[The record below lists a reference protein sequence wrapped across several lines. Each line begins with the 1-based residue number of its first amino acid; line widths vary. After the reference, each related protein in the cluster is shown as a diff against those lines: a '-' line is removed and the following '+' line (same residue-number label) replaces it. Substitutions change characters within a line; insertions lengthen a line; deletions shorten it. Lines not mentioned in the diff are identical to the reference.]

1 VADVT
6 EPMTVLGASPARVMR
21 VAVFVGVAGLAC
33 LLVAVGVLVWTV
45 VGVNRQTTQADRLAI
60 GDVSAPTMEPAKVVV
75 PAPAP
80 APVPSSVPPAPSAAP
95 AAPVA
100 APSTSSAGGNSEI
113 LKNPALAAIAPT
125 AQPSSSGAVPNGG
138 IPAVAW
144 PNGNVPNVDWN
155 AVGNSLGLQNG
166 ALPALIWARGGGGA
180 ATGAI
185 ISAAVSVGNNAFNF
199 VGNNAFDVLNTLILA
214 NSGVYGGGNP
224 ATSAVNTLTRLP
236 SVGLPQLPA
245 PPRVGLPRL
254 PAPPKVGLPA
264 PPKVGLPAPPKI
276 GPPKIG
282 LPAPPKLPSVTRMI
296 GLPF

>member
-1 VADVT
+1 
-6 EPMTVLGASPARVMR
+6 MR

-45 VGVNRQTTQADRLAI
+45 VGVNRQATQADRLAI

-80 APVPSSVPPAPSAAP
+80 APVPAPAPPPAPAAP
-95 AAPVA
+95 AAA
-100 APSTSSAGGNSEI
+100 APAAVPAAASSPSSTGTNSEI

-125 AQPSSSGAVPNGG
+125 AQPSYSGGGSNVGVPGFS
-138 IPAVAW
+138 W

-155 AVGNSLGLQNG
+155 TVGNSLGLQNG

-185 ISAAVSVGNNAFNF
+185 IAAAVSVGNNAFNF
-199 VGNNAFDVLNTLILA
+199 VGNNAFSVLNTLILA
-214 NSGVYGGGNP
+214 NSGVYGNGNP
-224 ATSAVNTLTRLP
+224 ATSAVNTLSRLP

-245 PPRVGLPRL
+245 PPKL
-254 PAPPKVGLPA
+254 GLPA
-264 PPKVGLPAPPKI
+264 PPKIGLPAPPKLGLPAPPKI

-282 LPAPPKLPSVTRMI
+282 LPAPPKVPSVTRMI

>member
-21 VAVFVGVAGLAC
+21 VAVFVGISGLAS
-33 LLVAVGVLVWTV
+33 LLVAVGVLVWTFT
-45 VGVNRQTTQADRLAI
+45 GANRPTSQADRLAI

-75 PAPAP
+75 PEPAP
-80 APVPSSVPPAPSAAP
+80 APVPTP

-100 APSTSSAGGNSEI
+100 PAPPAAVPAAAPSPSSVGTNSEI

-125 AQPSSSGAVPNGG
+125 AQPSYSGSGSNAGVPGLS
-138 IPAVAW
+138 W

-155 AVGNSLGLQNG
+155 SVGNSLGLQNG

-180 ATGAI
+180 ATSAI

-245 PPRVGLPRL
+245 PPRVGLP
-254 PAPPKVGLPA
+254 APPKVGLPR
-264 PPKVGLPAPPKI
+264 LPAPPKI

-282 LPAPPKLPSVTRMI
+282 LPAPPKVPSVTRMI